1 MTAAHVYLEA
11 RIFGQSKAH
20 AHVRLR
26 GCVGGVCVIADRA
39 RAMLWILSCLALFS
53 LLLLYL
59 AGFLR
64 DLYRKVRCVGDFP
77 PPMLPPHWFM
87 GQLQNFGP
95 DEHSLLRVNHYIHS
109 KGYKATA
116 GRLGPMVAIVS
127 ACHPDTVKPMLKEP
141 KLRQVYD
148 LLDPWLGKGLLTIED
163 GPKWHRNR
171 HLLTPAFHY
180 SILKGYVSV
189 YNECL
194 QQLFRKW
201 DTSAKLN
208 EPVLV
213 FHTVSTLSL
222 DIIFQCSF
230 GFKSECQRE
239 GNRPA
244 YIKAVYQLSNSI
256 AERFFNPFYQLD
268 WLYFLTPAGRKMKHA
283 CKVVHA
289 HAEIIIKKRRNALG
303 LEGSNKGLN
312 PGSESQDIFNHITKS
327 RHLDFLDILLTAVD
341 DDGVGLTDTE
351 IRNEV
356 DTFMFEGHDT
366 TTSGMSWTLYCLAK
380 HPQHQE
386 KVREEVRRVL
396 NGRESL
402 EYEDLKELKYTQW
415 CIKEA
420 MRLYP
425 PVILI
430 FREASRDMEIDG
442 IKVPKGVWLGIPTYH
457 LHHNPTIWPDPEKFD
472 PLRFEPSNAEGRD
485 PYAYLAFSAGSRNC
499 IGQNF
504 AINEEKVVVA
514 SIVNRYRLSIV
525 EDHVVEMLP
534 VIVLRAKYDIKLHL
548 EPLLD

>member
-1 MTAAHVYLEA
+1 M
-11 RIFGQSKAH
+11 
-20 AHVRLR
+20 RLGISR
-26 GCVGGVCVIADRA
+26 
-39 RAMLWILSCLALFS
+39 
-53 LLLLYL
+53 
-59 AGFLR
+59 
-64 DLYRKVRCVGDFP
+64 P
-77 PPMLPPHWFM
+77 PCYPLTGSWVNSE
-87 GQLQNFGP
+87 NFGP

-213 FHTVSTLSL
+213 FHT
-222 DIIFQCSF
+222 
-230 GFKSECQRE
+230 
-239 GNRPA
+239 
-244 YIKAVYQLSNSI
+244 
-256 AERFFNPFYQLD
+256 
-268 WLYFLTPAGRKMKHA
+268 MKHA

-386 KVREEVRRVL
+386 KVHEEVRRVL